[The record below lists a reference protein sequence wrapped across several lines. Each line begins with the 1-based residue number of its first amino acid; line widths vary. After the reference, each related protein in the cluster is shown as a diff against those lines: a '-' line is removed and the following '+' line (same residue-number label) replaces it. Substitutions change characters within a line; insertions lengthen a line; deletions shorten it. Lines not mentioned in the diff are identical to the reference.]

1 MTCVKYLLFVFNL
14 LFAVSMWKYIAYCID
29 WTNLMWLA
37 YKTLTVFLVMYLIF
51 IFQISGI
58 AILTVGA
65 LMQNFY
71 SNYTDFL
78 HGNFYVAPLLL
89 IILGVIVFVVA
100 FFGCCGAVKENL
112 CMIMTVSWL
121 AFVYFLYLDNIF

>member
-1 MTCVKYLLFVFNL
+1 MTYRV
-14 LFAVSMWKYIAYCID
+14 
-29 WTNLMWLA
+29 
-37 YKTLTVFLVMYLIF
+37 LTVFLVMYLIF

-65 LMQNFY
+65 LIQNFY

-78 HGNFYVAPLLL
+78 HGNFYVGPVLL
-89 IILGVIVFVVA
+89 IILGIIVFVVA

-121 AFVYFLYLDNIF
+121 AFVYFLYLDNVF

>member
-1 MTCVKYLLFVFNL
+1 MKVYHIFYRLNQFNMT
-14 LFAVSMWKYIAYCID
+14 
-29 WTNLMWLA
+29 
-37 YKTLTVFLVMYLIF
+37 YKTLTLFFVMYLIF

-65 LMQNFY
+65 LIQNFY

-78 HGNFYVAPLLL
+78 HGNFYVGPVLL

-121 AFVYFLYLDNIF
+121 AFVYLLYLDNVF